1 MIEHYKNKH
10 LKSNLN
16 NKKINFKKQRH
27 ITSCSVIHSLSKH
40 SEAEWEVDLLA
51 DNVSQQTH
59 KNITTYLELIRK
71 QPMPKLRKHITK

>member
-1 MIEHYKNKH
+1 MNEHYKNTQ

-16 NKKINFKKQRH
+16 NKNINFKKIH

-40 SEAEWEVDLLA
+40 SAVGWEEDLLV
-51 DNVSQQTH
+51 DNVSQQIQ